1 MWCSTCSCG
10 PMRGRG
16 EAFPLGH
23 YDGGNAQHT
32 DNGEVDEAR
41 LWGTVERVVE
51 PGHEGTHDQQGDT

>member
-51 PGHEGTHDQQGDT
+51 PGNK